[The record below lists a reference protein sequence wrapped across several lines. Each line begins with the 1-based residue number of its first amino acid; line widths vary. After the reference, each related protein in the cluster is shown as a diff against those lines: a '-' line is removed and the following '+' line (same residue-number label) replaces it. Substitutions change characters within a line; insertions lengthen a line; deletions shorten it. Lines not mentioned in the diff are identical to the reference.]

1 VPRYPRQYSKTGIYH
16 IMLRGNERKNILI
29 DKEDKKRFVEI
40 VYQKKT
46 RERRVAILAGVNR
59 ETVRKVSKEPSL

>member
-1 VPRYPRQYSKTGIYH
+1 
-16 IMLRGNERKNILI
+16 MLRGNERKNILI